1 VVVLGEDTL
10 VDGNEVGLGKVVLGT
25 LETIAAVVDNVKEW
39 RVDSVE

>member
-10 VDGNEVGLGKVVLGT
+10 VAGDYVGFGELALGT
-25 LETIAAVVDNVKEW
+25 WGTIAAVFDNVKEW